1 MHHDTMNVTATV
13 LVSASG
19 PLHKCAV
26 AAHGQADIRDPA
38 GGQQMQSQLQIC
50 LGLAL
55 ATPTKQQQQKQ
66 KQTQQPP
73 QQTQQ
78 PPLHPQQLAAA
89 AVAAATKQQLHQQE
103 LTRKGSQSLDLKA
116 RAALT
121 WSPAFAAPFATRA
134 PAIVQ
139 TIGLSLT

>member
-1 MHHDTMNVTATV
+1 MHHVTTNVTATV

-19 PLHKCAV
+19 PLHKYAV

-73 QQTQQ
+73 QQ
-78 PPLHPQQLAAA
+78 LAAA

-103 LTRKGSQSLDLKA
+103 LKRKGSQSLDLKA

-121 WSPAFAAPFATRA
+121 WSPVFAAPFATRA

>member
-1 MHHDTMNVTATV
+1 MHHVTMNVTATV

-78 PPLHPQQLAAA
+78 LAAA

-103 LTRKGSQSLDLKA
+103 LKRKGSQSLDLKA

-121 WSPAFAAPFATRA
+121 WSPVFAAPFATRA

>member
-1 MHHDTMNVTATV
+1 
-13 LVSASG
+13 
-19 PLHKCAV
+19 
-26 AAHGQADIRDPA
+26 
-38 GGQQMQSQLQIC
+38 MQSQLQIC

-66 KQTQQPP
+66 QPP

-78 PPLHPQQLAAA
+78 PPLHPQQPPQHPQQLAAA

-103 LTRKGSQSLDLKA
+103 LTRKDSQSLDLKA

-121 WSPAFAAPFATRA
+121 WSPVFAAPFATRA